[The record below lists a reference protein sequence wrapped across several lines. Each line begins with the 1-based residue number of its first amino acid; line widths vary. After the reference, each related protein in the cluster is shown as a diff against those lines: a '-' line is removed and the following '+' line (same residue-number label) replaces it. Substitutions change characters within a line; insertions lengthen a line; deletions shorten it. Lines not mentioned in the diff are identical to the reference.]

1 MLIFFKRV
9 NGSEIVGYVDGEQR
23 KYVLLRIELSTVEKM
38 EHIIPIAC
46 DHGGFEMKQY
56 LVEKLTEAG
65 YEVDDYG
72 CYSPE
77 SVDYPD
83 MIHPLASAIEHG
95 EFPLGIIL
103 CGSGNGAQM
112 TANHHH
118 NVRAALCWNVE
129 LAKLARQH
137 NNANILALPGRFIS
151 NELAWEMVQA
161 FLNTGFE
168 GGRHERRVAK
178 IEPIENHDDE

>member
-1 MLIFFKRV
+1 MK
-9 NGSEIVGYVDGEQR
+9 Q
-23 KYVLLRIELSTVEKM
+23 
-38 EHIIPIAC
+38 IIPIAS
-46 DHGGFEMKQY
+46 DHGGFEMKQF

-65 YEVDDYG
+65 FEVKDFGTHSID
-72 CYSPE
+72 

-83 MIHPLASAIEHG
+83 MIHPLATAIEKG

-137 NNANILALPGRFIS
+137 NDANIMSLPGRFIDK
-151 NELAWEMVQA
+151 ELAWEMVQA
-161 FLNTGFE
+161 FLSTGFE
-168 GGRHERRVAK
+168 GGRHIRRVEK
-178 IEPIENHDDE
+178 IENY

>member
-1 MLIFFKRV
+1 MRTTKICTFA
-9 NGSEIVGYVDGEQR
+9 N
-23 KYVLLRIELSTVEKM
+23 RIINSGKM
-38 EHIIPIAC
+38 EQIIPIAS
-46 DHGGFEMKQY
+46 DHGGFEMKQF
-56 LVEKLTEAG
+56 LVEKLNKAG
-65 YEVDDYG
+65 YTVDDFG
-72 CYSPE
+72 TYSNE

-83 MIHPLASAIEHG
+83 FIHPLASAIG
-95 EFPLGIIL
+95 AGSYPLGIIL

-137 NNANILALPGRFIS
+137 NDANILALPGRFIS

-161 FLNTGFE
+161 FLNTSFE
-168 GGRHERRVAK
+168 GGRHARRVEK
-178 IEPIENHDDE
+178 IESFENQDNE

>member
-1 MLIFFKRV
+1 MKHYQWV
-9 NGSEIVGYVDGEQR
+9 SGSEIVCSKDGEQR
-23 KYVLLRIELSTVEKM
+23 KCVILRHLLSTSEKM
-38 EHIIPIAC
+38 ERIIPIAS
-46 DHGGFEMKQY
+46 DHGGFEMKQF
-56 LVEKLTEAG
+56 LIEKLNEAG
-65 YEVDDYG
+65 YTVDDFG
-72 CYSPE
+72 TYSNE

-83 MIHPLASAIEHG
+83 FIHPLASAIAAG
-95 EFPLGIIL
+95 KYPLGIIL

-137 NNANILALPGRFIS
+137 NDANILALPGRFIP

-161 FLNTGFE
+161 FLSTDFE
-168 GGRHERRVAK
+168 GGRHTRRVEK
-178 IEPIENHDDE
+178 IESYEL